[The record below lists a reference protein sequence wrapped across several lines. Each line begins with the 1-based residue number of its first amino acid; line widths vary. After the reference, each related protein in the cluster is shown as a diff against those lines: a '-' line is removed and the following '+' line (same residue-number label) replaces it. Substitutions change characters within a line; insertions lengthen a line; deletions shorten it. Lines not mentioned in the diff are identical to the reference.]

1 MILAGVL
8 TVPIFWFIL
17 IISNDRR
24 IMHTTN
30 TRSEN
35 FWIGA
40 AAGGSGAA
48 TLALIWTSVVAH

>member
-1 MILAGVL
+1 MICAGIL

-17 IISNDRR
+17 VVSNDRR

-30 TRSEN
+30 TKWQN

-40 AAGGSGAA
+40 AAGASGTA
-48 TLALIWTSVVAH
+48 TLVYLWLKL